1 MGSIKEWRQTIE
13 NDQYKWSNMNFRTK
27 IWNKINRA
35 PGTYGMMSEVL
46 TLMSS
51 EFQKRKISAEKLR
64 EKMGSLKPTNWR
76 ENINLSK
83 VQSG

>member
-1 MGSIKEWRQTIE
+1 
-13 NDQYKWSNMNFRTK
+13 
-27 IWNKINRA
+27 
-35 PGTYGMMSEVL
+35 MMSEVL

-51 EFQKRKISAEKLR
+51 ELQKKRKISAEKLF
-64 EKMGSLKPTNWR
+64 EKKMACLKLTNWG